1 MEQQD
6 YLIRQINQLSR
17 ILGKVLTDLIGLK
30 NKGLLSNGI
39 EMTNQTLKSELN
51 LDIMELI
58 DIRTDVFINILIS
71 EKGFVN
77 DSLDKFAE
85 ILWLIANQSKDVDKS
100 KMYDKCL
107 LIYQFLEKADK
118 TYSLDRQLKIKQLQ
132 SLV

>member
-30 NKGLLSNGI
+30 NKGLLKDGI

-51 LDIMELI
+51 LDIKELI
-58 DIRTDVFINILIS
+58 DIRTDVFINVLIS

-85 ILWLIANQSKDVDKS
+85 ILWLIANQSKDVDKR

-107 LIYQFLEKADK
+107 LIYQYLEKADK

-132 SLV
+132 SLI

>member
-30 NKGLLSNGI
+30 NKGLLSKGI

-51 LDIMELI
+51 LDIKELI
-58 DIRTDVFINILIS
+58 DVKTDVFINVLIL

-85 ILWLIANQSKDVDKS
+85 ILWLIANQSTDVDKR
-100 KMYDKCL
+100 KMYNKCL
-107 LIYQFLEKADK
+107 LIYQFLEKTDM

>member
-6 YLIRQINQLSR
+6 YLKRQIDQLSR

-30 NKGLLSNGI
+30 NKGQLIDGI

-51 LDIMELI
+51 LDIKELI
-58 DIRTDVFINILIS
+58 DIRTAVFINVLVS

-85 ILWLIANQSKDVDKS
+85 ILWLIADQSTDVDKRE
-100 KMYDKCL
+100 MYNKCL
-107 LIYQFLEKADK
+107 LIYQFLEKTDK
-118 TYSLDRQLKIKQLQ
+118 TYSLARQLKIKELQ
-132 SLV
+132 SMI